1 MSKGPAISYAI
12 LFPSWRAWLPQ
23 AISGFVA
30 TLVGTFQ
37 MDTNRD
43 PFVIR

>member
-1 MSKGPAISYAI
+1 MRLGPSE
-12 LFPSWRAWLPQ
+12 LT
-23 AISGFVA
+23 ISGFVA

-37 MDTNRD
+37 MRTSRD